1 MGRFPWRTL
10 TACFSLV
17 AGLALGHALAR
28 GPAAWL
34 LAASV
39 CLAATLAV
47 GQVID
52 WWSLRRLA
60 RWVAAAGEGD
70 ASSLRNARGPIGEL
84 GYRIERALKAQGD
97 RTLAE
102 QRRLAQFLSAIEAS
116 PNGVLL
122 LDDHDHI
129 QWFNHVAAEHFG
141 LDGLRD
147 REQRITNLVRS
158 PVFVAHLQSDAFDDA
173 VNFSRPGGEGML
185 QVIVRRYG
193 DSSKLV
199 LSQDITERERNE
211 TMRRDFV
218 ANVSHEIRSPLTVL
232 AGFVETLATLPLT
245 EVERDRVLTLMR
257 QQTDRMQALVTDLL
271 TLARIEG
278 APRPPADVWVDVVPL
293 LQRVVSDA
301 RAADQERHAIAFEP
315 GPATAVNGEESEL
328 LSAVS
333 NLVNNALRYTP
344 AGGSVRIAW
353 QLRSDGGAEFSVSDT
368 GPGIAK
374 EHLPRLT
381 ERFYRVD
388 SSRSRETG
396 GTGLGLAIVK
406 HVVQR
411 HGGALLIDSTP
422 GRGSTF
428 RIVLPTGRVRGV
440 TPAAAMPAPA
450 PEPADHAR

>member
-1 MGRFPWRTL
+1 MARFPWRTL
-10 TACFSLV
+10 TACTSLV
-17 AGLALGHALAR
+17 AGLVLGHALTR

-34 LAASV
+34 LAVAL
-39 CLAATLAV
+39 CIAATLAV
-47 GQVID
+47 GQLID

-60 RWVAAAGEGD
+60 RWVAASGEGD
-70 ASSLRNARGPIGEL
+70 AAPLRNARGPVGEL
-84 GYRIERALKAQGD
+84 GYRIERAFKAQAD
-97 RTLAE
+97 RTMAE

-122 LDDHDHI
+122 LDEQDHI
-129 QWFNHVAAEHFG
+129 QWFNRVAAEHFG

-158 PVFVAHLQSDAFDDA
+158 PVFVGHLQSGAFVEA
-173 VNFSRPGGEGML
+173 VNFPRPGGEGML

-193 DSSKLV
+193 ESSKLV

-278 APRPPADVWVDVVPL
+278 APRPPADVWVDVAPL

-301 RAADQERHAIAFEP
+301 RAADQERHAIAFET
-315 GPATAVNGEESEL
+315 GPAAAVNGEESEL

-411 HGGALLIDSTP
+411 HGGILSIDSAP

-428 RIVLPTGRVRGV
+428 RIVLPAGRGRVV
-440 TPAAAMPAPA
+440 AQPAALTVA
-450 PEPADHAR
+450 ESADHVR

>member
-1 MGRFPWRTL
+1 MAGFPWRTL
-10 TACFSLV
+10 TACTSLV
-17 AGLALGHALAR
+17 AGLVLGHALTR

-34 LAASV
+34 LAVSFSA
-39 CLAATLAV
+39 AATLGV
-47 GQVID
+47 SQLMD

-70 ASSLRNARGPIGEL
+70 AAPLRNARGPIGEL
-84 GYRIERALKAQGD
+84 GYRIERGFKSQGD

-129 QWFNHVAAEHFG
+129 QWFNHVAAEHFA

-158 PVFVAHLQSDAFDDA
+158 PVFVGHLQSGLFDDA
-173 VNFSRPGGEGML
+173 VNFPRPGGEGML

-193 DSSKLV
+193 EASKLV

-245 EVERDRVLTLMR
+245 EVERERVLALMR

-278 APRPPADVWVDVVPL
+278 APRPPADVWVDVAPL

-301 RAADQERHAIAFEP
+301 RAADQERHALSFDP
-315 GPATAVNGEESEL
+315 GAPAAINGEESEL

-344 AGGSVRIAW
+344 AGGAVRIAW

-411 HGGALLIDSTP
+411 HGATLSIDSAP
-422 GRGSTF
+422 GKGSTF
-428 RIVLPTGRVRGV
+428 RIVLPAGRVRVGAI
-440 TPAAAMPAPA
+440 AAASPPAVESVRA
-450 PEPADHAR
+450 G

>member
-1 MGRFPWRTL
+1 MAGFPWRTL
-10 TACFSLV
+10 TACTSLV
-17 AGLALGHALAR
+17 AGLVLGHALTR

-34 LAASV
+34 LAVSLSA
-39 CLAATLAV
+39 AATLAV
-47 GQVID
+47 SQLID

-70 ASSLRNARGPIGEL
+70 APPLRHARGPIGEL
-84 GYRIERALKAQGD
+84 GYRIERGFKSQGD

-122 LDDHDHI
+122 LDEHEHI

-158 PVFVAHLQSDAFDDA
+158 PVFVAHLQAAAFDDA
-173 VNFSRPGGEGML
+173 VNFPRPGGEGML

-193 DSSKLV
+193 ESSKLV

-245 EVERDRVLTLMR
+245 EVERERVLALMR

-278 APRPPADVWVDVVPL
+278 APRPPADVWVDSAPL

-301 RAADQERHAIAFEP
+301 RAADQERHAISFEP
-315 GPATAVNGEESEL
+315 GPAAAINGDESEL

-344 AGGSVRIAW
+344 AGGAVRIAW
-353 QLRSDGGAEFSVSDT
+353 QLRTDGGAEFSVTDT

-411 HGGALLIDSTP
+411 HGATLLIDSAP
-422 GRGSTF
+422 GKGSSF
-428 RIVLPTGRVRGV
+428 RIVLPAGRVRV
-440 TPAAAMPAPA
+440 AAQPLAVPAAV
-450 PEPADHAR
+450 EPADQLR